1 MAPAS
6 PAPVIASAPPSLWAR
21 FSKFVAD
28 NKMLIYTIG
37 AATFMVVSGAGVY
50 YVYYKKPLGPS
61 PPSSTPSPPS
71 AEVPE
76 TKSASDKKK
85 AKKEKRKQRKEREK
99 QEGAKESSGDEK
111 SSAET
116 KPVAQPTLEEDK
128 PELPDISDEALNGV
142 TPEIR
147 KEYSIQY
154 KNAGNVEFKK
164 KNYDK
169 AIELYTN
176 AISLSPDAVFY
187 SNRAACFSAQ
197 ERWDKVVED
206 ATAALALEPEY
217 LKALSRRGN
226 AYEKL
231 EQLPDA
237 IVDYT
242 AVCILSGSPNDPLS
256 ASIDRLLQKCGEMRA
271 QELLKTKKRALPS
284 IAFVTSYLDSFH
296 ERPTPPEVY
305 SAAEGSGNYFLKL
318 GLEAMDL
325 KTVESYEEAYK
336 NFTKAVELDAEN
348 MALALDLRG
357 TFKFLMA
364 DNQGAMEDLNKS
376 IEISPSVQSYVKRAL
391 LYMDLAQP
399 VKCNADFDSA
409 IALDPTSPDIYYH
422 RGQIHFLLSEFADA
436 AKDYQKSIDL
446 DKKFVYSHIQLAV
459 TQYKLGSTS
468 SAMAGFRR
476 CIKNFD
482 KTPDVFNYYGEL
494 LMDQQR
500 YSDAIEKFDQAFE
513 LEKSQKTN
521 GINVL
526 PLINK
531 AFVLWHYKQ
540 GTVQEAEELCKKALL
555 LDPQSDIAVGTLA
568 QLVLSQN
575 RMDDALVYFE
585 KQLELARTETEITQA
600 ATYIEA
606 AKTQAKLIDNYPQLK
621 ARLAGMSQGMGM

>member
-1 MAPAS
+1 MAPA
-6 PAPVIASAPPSLWAR
+6 PPVPVITSAPPSLWSR

-28 NKMLIYTIG
+28 NKTLIYTVG
-37 AATFMVVSGAGVY
+37 AATFVVVSGAGIY
-50 YVYYKKPLGPS
+50 YVYYKKSSSPTAPSS
-61 PPSSTPSPPS
+61 PP
-71 AEVPE
+71 AEAAPE
-76 TKSASDKKK
+76 TKTASEKKK
-85 AKKEKRKQRKEREK
+85 AKKEKRKQKKEKER
-99 QEGAKESSGDEK
+99 QEGAKESVADEQ
-111 SSAET
+111 SPSTET
-116 KPVAQPTLEEDK
+116 KPLAQPTLEEEQSD
-128 PELPDISDEALNGV
+128 LPDVSDEALASV
-142 TPEIR
+142 SPETR

-154 KNAGNVEFKK
+154 KNAGNSEFKK
-164 KNYDK
+164 KSYDK
-169 AIELYTN
+169 AIELYTK
-176 AISLSPDAVFY
+176 AITLSPDAVFY
-187 SNRAACFSAQ
+187 SNRAACYSAQ
-197 ERWDKVVED
+197 EKWAKVIED
-206 ATAALALEPEY
+206 ATAALELEPEY

-231 EQLPDA
+231 EQYPDA

-256 ASIDRLLQKCGEMRA
+256 ASIDRLLQKCGEIRA
-271 QELLKTKKRALPS
+271 QELLRTKKRALPS

-296 ERPTPPEVY
+296 ERPIPPEVS
-305 SAAEGSGNYFLKL
+305 SASEVSGNYYLKL
-318 GLEAMDL
+318 GMEAMEK
-325 KTVESYEEAYK
+325 KTVESYEEAC
-336 NFTKAVELDAEN
+336 NDFNKAVELGAEN
-348 MALALDLRG
+348 MALALELRG

-376 IEISPSVQSYVKRAL
+376 IELAPCVQAYVKRAL
-391 LYMDLAQP
+391 LFMDLSDP
-399 VKCNADFDSA
+399 VKCNADFESA
-409 IALDPTSPDIYYH
+409 IGLDPTSPDIYYH

-513 LEKSQKTN
+513 IEKTQKTS

-606 AKTQAKLIDNYPQLK
+606 AKTQAKLIENYPQLK

>member
-1 MAPAS
+1 M
-6 PAPVIASAPPSLWAR
+6 
-21 FSKFVAD
+21 
-28 NKMLIYTIG
+28 
-37 AATFMVVSGAGVY
+37 
-50 YVYYKKPLGPS
+50 
-61 PPSSTPSPPS
+61 
-71 AEVPE
+71 
-76 TKSASDKKK
+76 
-85 AKKEKRKQRKEREK
+85 EK
-99 QEGAKESSGDEK
+99 
-111 SSAET
+111 
-116 KPVAQPTLEEDK
+116 
-128 PELPDISDEALNGV
+128 
-142 TPEIR
+142 
-147 KEYSIQY
+147 
-154 KNAGNVEFKK
+154 
-164 KNYDK
+164 
-169 AIELYTN
+169 
-176 AISLSPDAVFY
+176 
-187 SNRAACFSAQ
+187 
-197 ERWDKVVED
+197 
-206 ATAALALEPEY
+206 
-217 LKALSRRGN
+217 
-226 AYEKL
+226 
-231 EQLPDA
+231 
-237 IVDYT
+237 
-242 AVCILSGSPNDPLS
+242 
-256 ASIDRLLQKCGEMRA
+256 
-271 QELLKTKKRALPS
+271 
-284 IAFVTSYLDSFH
+284 
-296 ERPTPPEVY
+296 
-305 SAAEGSGNYFLKL
+305 
-318 GLEAMDL
+318 
-325 KTVESYEEAYK
+325 KTVESYEEAY
-336 NFTKAVELDAEN
+336 NAFTKAVELDAEN

-376 IEISPSVQSYVKRAL
+376 IDLAPCVQSYVKRAL
-391 LYMDLAQP
+391 LFMDLSDP
-399 VKCNADFDSA
+399 VKCNADFESA

-513 LEKSQKTN
+513 IEKSQKTS

-555 LDPQSDIAVGTLA
+555 CKSPGCAFEFWLIVQLVDPQSDIAVGTLA

-600 ATYIEA
+600 ATYIE
-606 AKTQAKLIDNYPQLK
+606 
-621 ARLAGMSQGMGM
+621 GES

>member
-6 PAPVIASAPPSLWAR
+6 PVPVITSAPPSLWSR

-28 NKMLIYTIG
+28 NKTLIYTIG
-37 AATFMVVSGAGVY
+37 AATFVVVSGAGVY
-50 YVYYKKPLGPS
+50 YVYYKKPEGPTAPSS
-61 PPSSTPSPPS
+61 PPAVAT
-71 AEVPE
+71 PE

-85 AKKEKRKQRKEREK
+85 AKKEKRKQKKEREK

-111 SSAET
+111 LSSTET
-116 KPVAQPTLEEDK
+116 KPVAQPTLEDDK
-128 PELPDISDEALNGV
+128 SDLPDISGEALTGV
-142 TPEIR
+142 SPETR

-154 KNAGNVEFKK
+154 KNAGNAEFKK
-164 KNYDK
+164 KNYEK

-187 SNRAACFSAQ
+187 SNRAACYSAQ
-197 ERWDKVVED
+197 EKWEKVVED
-206 ATAALALEPEY
+206 ATAALELEPEY

-231 EQLPDA
+231 EQYPDA

-256 ASIDRLLQKCGEMRA
+256 ASIDRLLQKCGEIRA

-296 ERPTPPEVY
+296 ERPIPSEVS
-305 SAAEGSGNYFLKL
+305 SASDGSGNYYLKL
-318 GLEAMDL
+318 GLEAMEM
-325 KTVESYEEAYK
+325 KTVESYEEAY
-336 NFTKAVELDAEN
+336 NAFTKAVELDAEN
-348 MALALDLRG
+348 LALALDLRG

-376 IEISPSVQSYVKRAL
+376 IELAPSVQSYVKRAL
-391 LYMDLAQP
+391 LFMDLSDP
-399 VKCNADFDSA
+399 VKCNVDFESA

-513 LEKSQKTN
+513 IEKSQKTS

-606 AKTQAKLIDNYPQLK
+606 AKTQAKLIENYPQLK